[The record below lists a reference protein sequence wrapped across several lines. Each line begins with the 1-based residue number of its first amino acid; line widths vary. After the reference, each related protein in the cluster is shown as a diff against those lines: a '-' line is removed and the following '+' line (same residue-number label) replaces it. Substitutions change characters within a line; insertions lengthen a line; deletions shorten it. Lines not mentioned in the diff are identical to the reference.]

1 MITTTA
7 IKTKVPTVPNKI
19 FNISDEDDE
28 TESTSLFVAG
38 CGASSKKGQLGIYIH
53 ITSKISYQTILILS
67 NMAYVAVVVTLYQ
80 WNIL

>member
-7 IKTKVPTVPNKI
+7 IKTKAPTVPDMI
-19 FNISDEDDE
+19 FNIDEDDE